1 MPIVDLV
8 LPKLGESIMEATILK
23 WHKKVGDTI
32 QLDETLLDIA
42 TDKVDSEIPST
53 TEGIITEI
61 LFEVNSVVPIG
72 TVIAKIDSKK
82 AAETPKVTSPSIS
95 TIPTAAN
102 SPVPVPP
109 TTPTPAPKPV
119 AIVDVKE
126 EVPFAPS
133 PVTNTISHQSTE
145 QKFYSPLVISIA
157 QSEGISMQELQ
168 EIQGTGN
175 QGRVSKKDIIAYI
188 ADKKAGKINPKN
200 TAEQSTPTSLNNE
213 QSIASKP
220 IQIYNEPLPDFMQ
233 NAANQKLAQP
243 EDVII
248 SGNVEIVEMDRMRK
262 LIAKHMVD
270 SVHTSPHVTSF
281 VEVDVTNMVVWRD
294 KVKNLFEKR
303 EGTKLTFTPM
313 FIEGIASA
321 LEQFPIINASIDGDK
336 ILYKKDINIG
346 MATALPSGNLIVPVI
361 KGANQLSIVGL
372 TKAVN
377 QLANAARNNQLKPSD
392 TQNGTFTV
400 TNVGTFGSIMRTPI
414 ISQPQ
419 VAVLALGAIKKRP
432 VVVETPAGDAI
443 LVRHMMYLSMSYDH
457 RIVDGAQGTQFLAA
471 VAKNFEAWDIN
482 RQWFQYL

>member
-168 EIQGTGN
+168 EISGTGN

-400 TNVGTFGSIMRTPI
+400 TNVGTFGSIMGTPI

>member
-1 MPIVDLV
+1 
-8 LPKLGESIMEATILK
+8 
-23 WHKKVGDTI
+23 
-32 QLDETLLDIA
+32 
-42 TDKVDSEIPST
+42 
-53 TEGIITEI
+53 
-61 LFEVNSVVPIG
+61 
-72 TVIAKIDSKK
+72 
-82 AAETPKVTSPSIS
+82 
-95 TIPTAAN
+95 
-102 SPVPVPP
+102 
-109 TTPTPAPKPV
+109 
-119 AIVDVKE
+119 
-126 EVPFAPS
+126 
-133 PVTNTISHQSTE
+133 
-145 QKFYSPLVISIA
+145 
-157 QSEGISMQELQ
+157 MQELQ
-168 EIQGTGN
+168 EISGTGN

-200 TAEQSTPTSLNNE
+200 TAEQSTPTSFNNE

-313 FIEGIASA
+313 FIEVIASA

-400 TNVGTFGSIMRTPI
+400 TNVGTFGSIMGTPI

-471 VAKNFEAWDIN
+471 VAKNFEAWDLN

>member
-53 TEGIITEI
+53 AEGIITEI
-61 LFEVNSVVPIG
+61 LFDVNSVVPIG
-72 TVIAKIDSKK
+72 TVIAKIDSNK
-82 AAETPKVTSPSIS
+82 ASDKPAI
-95 TIPTAAN
+95 TIPT
-102 SPVPVPP
+102 PVVNE
-109 TTPTPAPKPV
+109 TTPKSIEPQ
-119 AIVDVKE
+119 VKE
-126 EVPFAPS
+126 EVPFTPTPTTAASTPII
-133 PVTNTISHQSTE
+133 TNNSND
-145 QKFYSPLVISIA
+145 QKFFSPLVISIA
-157 QSEGISMQELQ
+157 QSEGINMQELQ
-168 EIQGTGN
+168 DIVGTGN
-175 QGRVSKKDIIAYI
+175 QGRVSKKDILSYI
-188 ADKKAGKINPKN
+188 EAKKSGKIVSQAPTVQATSITSSN
-200 TAEQSTPTSLNNE
+200 TDQVISAKPT
-213 QSIASKP
+213 
-220 IQIYNEPLPDFMQ
+220 QIYNEPLPDFMQ
-233 NAANQKLAQP
+233 NVGAQKLAQP
-243 EDVII
+243 EDVVIT
-248 SGNVEIVEMDRMRK
+248 GNVEIVEMDRMRK

-294 KVKNLFEKR
+294 KVKSLFEKR
-303 EGTKLTFTPM
+303 EGTKLTYTPM
-313 FIEGIASA
+313 FLEGIAAA
-321 LEQFPIINASIDGDK
+321 LEQFPIINSSLDGDK
-336 ILYKKDINIG
+336 VIYKKDINIG
-346 MATALPSGNLIVPVI
+346 MATALPTGNLIVPVI

-372 TKAVN
+372 SKAVN
-377 QLANAARNNQLKPSD
+377 QLANAARNNQLRPAD

-400 TNVGTFGSIMRTPI
+400 TNVGTFGSIMGTPI

>member
-1 MPIVDLV
+1 
-8 LPKLGESIMEATILK
+8 
-23 WHKKVGDTI
+23 
-32 QLDETLLDIA
+32 
-42 TDKVDSEIPST
+42 
-53 TEGIITEI
+53 
-61 LFEVNSVVPIG
+61 
-72 TVIAKIDSKK
+72 
-82 AAETPKVTSPSIS
+82 
-95 TIPTAAN
+95 
-102 SPVPVPP
+102 
-109 TTPTPAPKPV
+109 
-119 AIVDVKE
+119 
-126 EVPFAPS
+126 
-133 PVTNTISHQSTE
+133 
-145 QKFYSPLVISIA
+145 
-157 QSEGISMQELQ
+157 MQELQ

-200 TAEQSTPTSLNNE
+200 TAEQSTATSFNNE

-400 TNVGTFGSIMRTPI
+400 TNVGTFGSIMGTPI

-457 RIVDGAQGTQFLAA
+457 RIVDGAQGTQFLAT